1 MFPRTILL
9 VGLLAG
15 GLLLPA
21 AGQTFTADQTPP
33 YDPLTYHTEA
43 VYGVGNIDFNNTTG
57 SGTNPYGVT
66 PDFKVTGV
74 ILADGTQV
82 EVLDICAEMFVGPT
96 GASTYD
102 ISSGFGTISA
112 DRADAARTLLSNTL
126 EDFLFARAGLS
137 SDDPNVV
144 GAAIQ
149 IAFWEIAEDPV
160 SFSNLSLDPLGSSPG
175 DLSIIDF
182 ASGYSG
188 ATADAVSLAESYL
201 ANIRSGTWTN
211 EGGFNYYYADA
222 ATEQDR
228 LWITTGINTIPEPST
243 TLLGLIGGLLLLRRR
258 R

>member
-1 MFPRTILL
+1 MFPRSTLL
-9 VGLLAG
+9 SSVIGAA
-15 GLLLPA
+15 LLLPA
-21 AGQTFTADQTPP
+21 LGQTFTADQSAP
-33 YDPLTYHTEA
+33 YAPGTYHTEA

-57 SGTNPYGVT
+57 SGTNPYSVT

-74 ILADGTQV
+74 VLADGTQV
-82 EVLDICAEMFVGPT
+82 DVLDICAEMFVGPT

-102 ISSGFGTISA
+102 ISLGFGSISA
-112 DRADAARTLLSNTL
+112 DRADAARVLLSNTL
-126 EDFLFARAGLS
+126 DDFLFARSGLS

-149 IAFWEIAEDPV
+149 IAFWEIAEDPIG
-160 SFSNLSLDPLGSSPG
+160 FLLPSLDEGQGFAG
-175 DLSIIDF
+175 DLSVLGF

-188 ATADAVSLAESYL
+188 TTADAITLAESYL
-201 ANIRSGTWTN
+201 ANIRNGTWTD

-228 LWITTGINTIPEPST
+228 LWITTGITTIPEPST
-243 TLLGLIGGLLLLRRR
+243 ALLGLLGGLLLLRRR